1 MSEPPLPMIDLDQI
15 ADPGA
20 RRAIQGLLNLVEQLV
35 AENRTLR
42 EDNRRLRDEN
52 LRLKGEQGQPVIRPQ
67 ARPAAP
73 ADHSS
78 ERERHRPT
86 PRQPRSKLAEIVI
99 HRTEDLAVDRALLPP
114 DAEFKGYEEVTVQD
128 LIFRTDNVRFRKE
141 QWYSPAQGRTYL
153 APLPPGYDGQFGPGL
168 VALVLVLYFASHVSE
183 PKILELL
190 RGIGVQISDGGL
202 SNLLIKDQEALH
214 AEKAAIVEAGLSS
227 SPWQHLDDTPT
238 RVNGRNHHCQVL
250 CNPLYTA
257 YTTTA
262 TKDRQTVL
270 AVLRNGRPPT
280 YLLNDEALG
289 YLAQVKLAAV
299 TRQRLT
305 HLPRDTV
312 LDEPTL
318 LRLLGEHLPGLG
330 EQPRTW
336 ILDALAVAAYHA
348 QTDGP
353 VVRLLVCDDAPQFT
367 WLTAEL
373 ALCWVHEGRHYQK
386 LAPFLPQHRQALA
399 DFRQDFWA
407 FYDDLLAYRQ
417 TPSMAERHRL
427 EAAFDAL
434 FARQTG
440 YWQLDERIAS
450 TRGKKPHLLLVL
462 DHPEIE
468 LHNNPAELGARARV
482 RKRDVS
488 FGPRTAEGA
497 RAWDTGMTLVETAK
511 KLGINIYRY
520 LHDRVSGTRREPAL
534 ADLIAERAQDLHLGA
549 SWAAS

>member
-1 MSEPPLPMIDLDQI
+1 MAEPPLPIIDLDQI

-20 RRAIQGLLNLVEQLV
+20 RRAIQSLLNLVEQL
-35 AENRTLR
+35 AADNRTLR
-42 EDNRRLRDEN
+42 EENRRLRDEN
-52 LRLKGEQGQPVIRPQ
+52 IRLKGEQGQPVVRPQ

-99 HRTEDLAVDRALLPP
+99 HRTEDLAVDRALLLP
-114 DAEFKGYEEVTVQD
+114 DAEFKGYDEVIVQD
-128 LIFRTDNVRFRKE
+128 LVFRTDTVRFRKE
-141 QWYSPAQGRTYL
+141 HWYLPAEHTSYR
-153 APLPPGYDGQFGPGL
+153 APLPSGYDGQFGPGL

-190 RGIGVQISDGGL
+190 RSIGVQISDGHL

-214 AEKAAIVEAGLSS
+214 AEKAAIVEAGLAS
-227 SPWQHLDDTPT
+227 SPWQHLDDTAT
-238 RVNGRNHHCQVL
+238 RVNGHNQYCQVL

-257 YTTTA
+257 YTTTP

-270 AVLRNGRPPT
+270 AVLRNGRPAT
-280 YLLNDEALG
+280 YRLNDEALG
-289 YLAQVKLAAV
+289 YLAQVPLAAK

-318 LRLLGEHLPGLG
+318 LRLLDERLPGLG
-330 EQPRTW
+330 EQPRKW
-336 ILDALAVAAYHA
+336 IVDALVVAAYHA

-367 WLTAEL
+367 GLTEEL

-386 LAPFLPQHRQALA
+386 LDPFLPQQRQALA

-407 FYDDLLAYRQ
+407 YYDELLAYRQ
-417 TPSMAERHRL
+417 APRPAERTRL
-427 EAAFDAL
+427 ETAFDAL

-440 YWQLDERIAS
+440 YWRLDERIAS
-450 TRGKKPHLLLVL
+450 TRAKRPHLLLGL
-462 DHPEIE
+462 THPDIP

-511 KLGINIYRY
+511 KLGVNIYRY
-520 LHDRVSGTRREPAL
+520 LHDRVSGARQAPAL
-534 ADLIAERAQDLHLGA
+534 ADLIAERATDLNLGA

>member
-1 MSEPPLPMIDLDQI
+1 MSEPTLPSIDLDQI

-42 EDNRRLRDEN
+42 EENRRLRDEI
-52 LRLKGEQGQPVIRPQ
+52 LRLKGEQGQPVIKPQ
-67 ARPAAP
+67 ARPP
-73 ADHSS
+73 VPPDHSS

-86 PRQPRSKLAEIVI
+86 PRQPQSKVAEIVI

-114 DAEFKGYEEVTVQD
+114 DAEFKGYDEVTVQD

-141 QWYSPAQGRTYL
+141 KWYSPSLGQSYL

-168 VALVLVLYFASHVSE
+168 VALVLVLYFASQVSE

-190 RGIGVQISDGGL
+190 RSIGVQISDGHL
-202 SNLLIKDQEALH
+202 SNLLIKDQDALH
-214 AEKAAIVEAGLSS
+214 AEKAAIVEAGLAS
-227 SPWQHLDDTPT
+227 SPWQHLDDTAT
-238 RVNGRNHHCQVL
+238 RVNGRNHACQVL

-257 YTTTA
+257 YTTTPA
-262 TKDRQTVL
+262 KDRSTVL

-280 YLLNDEALG
+280 YLLNAEALG
-289 YLAQVKLAAV
+289 YLAQVPLAAR
-299 TRQRLT
+299 TRRRLT

-318 LRLLGEHLPGLG
+318 LGLLDEYLPGLG
-330 EQPRTW
+330 DQPRKW

-367 WLTAEL
+367 WLTEEL
-373 ALCWVHEGRHYQK
+373 ALCWVHEGRHYKK
-386 LAPFLPQHRQALA
+386 LDPFLPQHRQAVAEFL
-399 DFRQDFWA
+399 DDFWA
-407 FYDDLLAYRQ
+407 YYDDLLAYRQ
-417 TPSMAERHRL
+417 APTAAERTRL
-427 EAAFDAL
+427 EAAFDTL

-440 YWQLDERIAS
+440 YWRLDERIAS
-450 TRGKKPHLLLVL
+450 TRAKKAHLLLVL
-462 DHPEIE
+462 AHPEIP

-511 KLGINIYRY
+511 KLGVSIYHY
-520 LHDRVSGTRREPAL
+520 LHDRVSGTKELPAL

>member
-1 MSEPPLPMIDLDQI
+1 MSEPTLPSIDLDQI

-20 RRAIQGLLNLVEQLV
+20 RRAIQGLLNLVEQLA

-42 EDNRRLRDEN
+42 EENRRLRDEN
-52 LRLKGEQGQPVIRPQ
+52 LRLKGEQGRPVIKPNVRP
-67 ARPAAP
+67 PAP

-78 ERERHRPT
+78 ERERHQPT

-114 DAEFKGYEEVTVQD
+114 DAAFKGYDEVIVQD
-128 LIFRTDNVRFRKE
+128 IVFRTDNVCFRKE
-141 QWYSPAQGRTYL
+141 TWYSAAEGKSYR

-190 RGIGVQISDGGL
+190 RSIGVQISDGHL
-202 SNLLIKDQEALH
+202 SNLLIKDQAALH
-214 AEKAAIVEAGLSS
+214 AEKAAIVEAGLAS
-227 SPWQHLDDTPT
+227 SPWQHLDDTAT
-238 RVNGRNHHCQVL
+238 RVNGQNQYCQVL

-257 YTTTA
+257 YTTTP
-262 TKDRQTVL
+262 TKDRATVL

-280 YLLNDEALG
+280 YLLNAEALG
-289 YLAQVKLAAV
+289 YLAQVPLAAR
-299 TRQRLT
+299 TRQRLL

-318 LRLLGEHLPGLG
+318 LGLLDAHLPGVG
-330 EQPRTW
+330 EQPRKW

-348 QTDGP
+348 QADGP

-367 WLTAEL
+367 WLTEEL
-373 ALCWVHEGRHYQK
+373 ALCWVHEGRHYKK
-386 LAPFLPQHRQALA
+386 LDPFLPQHRQAVA
-399 DFRQDFWA
+399 DFLTAFWA

-417 TPSMAERHRL
+417 QPSEAERTRL

-440 YWQLDERIAS
+440 YWRLDERIAS
-450 TRGKKPHLLLVL
+450 TRAKKAHLLLVL
-462 DHPEIE
+462 THPEIP

-488 FGPRTAEGA
+488 FGPRTAAGA

-511 KLGINIYRY
+511 KLGVNIYHY
-520 LHDRVSGTRREPAL
+520 LHDRVSGRNQVPAL
-534 ADLIAERAQDLHLGA
+534 ADLIDERAETLNLGT

>member
-1 MSEPPLPMIDLDQI
+1 MAEPALPTIDLDQI

-20 RRAIQGLLNLVEQLV
+20 RRAIQGLLNLVEALV

-42 EDNRRLRDEN
+42 EENRRLRDEIS
-52 LRLKGEQGQPVIRPQ
+52 RLKGEQGRPISKPN
-67 ARPAAP
+67 ARPPAP
-73 ADHSS
+73 PDHSS
-78 ERERHRPT
+78 ERERHQPT
-86 PRQPRSKLAEIVI
+86 PRQPHSKVAEIVI

-114 DAEFKGYEEVTVQD
+114 DAQFKGYEEVTVQD
-128 LIFRTDNVRFRKE
+128 IVFRTDNVRFRKE
-141 QWYSPAQGRTYL
+141 KWYSPGQGRTYL

-168 VALVLVLYFASHVSE
+168 AALVLVLYFASHVSE

-190 RGIGVQISDGGL
+190 RSIGVQISDGQV
-202 SNLLIKDQEALH
+202 SNLLIKDQDALH
-214 AEKAAIVEAGLSS
+214 AEKVAIVEAGLVS
-227 SPWQHLDDTPT
+227 SPWQHLDDTST
-238 RVNGRNHHCQVL
+238 RVNGQNQYCQVL

-257 YTTTA
+257 YTTTP
-262 TKDRQTVL
+262 TKDRATLL

-289 YLAQVKLAAV
+289 YLAQVPLAAK

-318 LRLLGEHLPGLG
+318 LGLLATHLPGLG
-330 EQPRTW
+330 EQPRKW

-367 WLTAEL
+367 WLTEEL
-373 ALCWVHEGRHYQK
+373 ALCWVHEGRHYKK
-386 LAPFLPQHRQALA
+386 LDPFLPQHRQALA
-399 DFRQDFWA
+399 DFLKDFWA
-407 FYDDLLAYRQ
+407 YYDELLAYRQ
-417 TPSMAERHRL
+417 QPSAAERTRL
-427 EAAFDAL
+427 EVAFDTL
-434 FARQTG
+434 VARQTG
-440 YWQLDERIAS
+440 YWRLDERIAS
-450 TRGKKPHLLLVL
+450 TRAKKAHLLLVL
-462 DHPEIE
+462 AHPEIP

-511 KLGINIYRY
+511 KLGVSSYQY
-520 LHDRVSGTRREPAL
+520 LHDRVSRAMRLPAL
-534 ADLIAERAQDLHLGA
+534 ADLITERAAALHLGA
-549 SWAAS
+549 SWSSS